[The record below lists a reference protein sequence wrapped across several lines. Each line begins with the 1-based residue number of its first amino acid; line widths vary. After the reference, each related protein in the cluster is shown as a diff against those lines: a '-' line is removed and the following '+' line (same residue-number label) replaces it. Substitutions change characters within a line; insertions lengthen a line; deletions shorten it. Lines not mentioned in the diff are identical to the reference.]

1 MSSETIAWAKE
12 QACGNPVT
20 KAVLMEIAN
29 WARPNGVCEYLS
41 VKRIAEVVEVSMRTV
56 QRHIALLESPDAT
69 RGGLGLIRRIERYRE
84 NGGQDANCFELV
96 GYQPPLSLG
105 ARPCGNLTPPHDNLS
120 PPPDKLTGAPLTNC
134 HRPPDTRVRGKNINI
149 NIPPSSPY
157 GDETP
162 TPDFPDFPD
171 EAGRDDQ
178 RTAETALPDMPEGAA
193 GGRGGQEPKPEGLPD
208 APPETRERERHS
220 APAPDDAI
228 TFDDFVEAWNE
239 VAEACGLARLCKP
252 TEARKR
258 AFRARL
264 REYPAIADWQ
274 AAFRCL
280 RQTRWM
286 HGDNPR
292 GWRADPDFF
301 LQAKSFTK
309 LVEGQYGQ
317 ADR

>member
-41 VKRIAEVVEVSMRTV
+41 VKRIAEVVEVSVRTV
-56 QRHIALLESPDAT
+56 QRHIALLESPDLT
-69 RGGLGLIRRIERYRE
+69 RGGLGLIRRIERHRE
-84 NGGQDANCFELV
+84 DGGRAANCFELV

-105 ARPCGNLTPPHDNLS
+105 ARPRENPTPPHDRLS
-120 PPPDKLTGAPLTNC
+120 PPPDKLTGAPMTNC
-134 HRPPDTRVRGKNINI
+134 HHPHDTRVRGENINI
-149 NIPPSSPY
+149 NIIPPSSPY

-162 TPDFPDFPD
+162 TPDFPD
-171 EAGRDDQ
+171 EAGRDEQ
-178 RTAETALPDMPEGAA
+178 HTAD
-193 GGRGGQEPKPEGLPD
+193 
-208 APPETRERERHS
+208 
-220 APAPDDAI
+220 PAPDDEI

-239 VAEACGLARLCKP
+239 VAEACGLAKLRRA

-280 RQTRWM
+280 RQTTWM

-317 ADR
+317 AVDR